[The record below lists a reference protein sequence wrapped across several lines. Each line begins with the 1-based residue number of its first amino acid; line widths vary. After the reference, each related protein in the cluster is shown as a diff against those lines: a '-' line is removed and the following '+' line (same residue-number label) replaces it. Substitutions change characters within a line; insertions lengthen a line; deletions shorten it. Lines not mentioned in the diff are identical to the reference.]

1 MVRVESARKDLD
13 KILTQRVEYSRVTS
27 DVVDYATG
35 DREETNEVFE
45 IVAQCSIT
53 QETDQK
59 VELGILEQGDLTAS
73 LKHKY
78 EEDVYGQQINP
89 VLVPSPRDKIKY
101 LDRWFTIRNATPVS
115 SEDNAVIGYDVNA
128 VKSDGEN

>member
-13 KILTQRVEYSRVTS
+13 KILTQIIEYSRVTS

-35 DREETNEVFE
+35 DREENNEVFE
-45 IVAQCSIT
+45 ITAQCSIT

-78 EEDVYGQQINP
+78 EKDAHGQIITP
-89 VLVPSPRDKIKY
+89 SLVPSPRDKIKY
-101 LDRWFTIRNATPVS
+101 LEKWFVIRTATPVS
-115 SEDNAVIGYDVNA
+115 SEDNAVIGYDINA